1 VGVVGSLAIVE
12 RAGPAASVI
21 RRTPLPRDGSYTLL
35 AMGDTTG
42 ATLTSRLS
50 MLTGVGLIAA
60 GVVLLG
66 IAAREL
72 WWTDIAAG
80 RAAAQLREDVYD
92 EWGLTVAGRSSAEPR
107 FLAPLF
113 DPTFDETVIVAA
125 GSDYSAPA
133 SVAAPG
139 TTVSATVATLPTEDP
154 GAAQFD
160 ANVASQDAFA
170 LLYVPRMREHAWG
183 TPILHGVADEQLDVG
198 IGHFPSAPLPGENGN
213 FSLAGHRMT
222 HGKPFTDI
230 DKLVAGDEVIVETR
244 DSFYVYTLKV
254 DRIVNPTDVWVLDD
268 QPVPE
273 VSGADKGIITLVTCT
288 PKWSTKQRWIWWG
301 ELTAVHPRNDP
312 PAALS

>member
-1 VGVVGSLAIVE
+1 MGVVGRFAVRRRTE
-12 RAGPAASVI
+12 PAAPVAERPPS
-21 RRTPLPRDGSYTLL
+21 LPVRSYTLL
-35 AMGDTTG
+35 AMGEQAR

-50 MLTGVGLIAA
+50 MLAGVGLIAA
-60 GVVLLG
+60 GVILLG
-66 IAAREL
+66 VAGKEL
-72 WWTDIAAG
+72 WWTNIAAG
-80 RAAAQLREDVYD
+80 RAAEQLRNDVYD
-92 EWGLTVAGRSSAEPR
+92 EWGLTAEGTSTAQPR

-113 DPTFDETVIVAA
+113 DPTPVGTVIFAADTDGTVIDQVAA
-125 GSDYSAPA
+125 PASTAPA
-133 SVAAPG
+133 SVI
-139 TTVSATVATLPTEDP
+139 TLPTEDP
-154 GAAQFD
+154 GAAEFD

-183 TPILHGVADEQLDVG
+183 TPILHGVADAQLDVG
-198 IGHFPSAPLPGENGN
+198 IGHFPTAPLPGENGN

-230 DKLVAGDEVIVETR
+230 DKLVAGDEVIIETR
-244 DSFYVYTLKV
+244 DSYYVYTLKV

-273 VSGADKGIITLVTCT
+273 MSGADKGIITLVTCT

>member
-1 VGVVGSLAIVE
+1 
-12 RAGPAASVI
+12 
-21 RRTPLPRDGSYTLL
+21 
-35 AMGDTTG
+35 MGDTTR

-50 MLTGVGLIAA
+50 MLAGIGLIAA
-60 GVVLLG
+60 GVVMLG
-66 IAAREL
+66 IAVKEL

-92 EWGLTVAGRSSAEPR
+92 EWGLTVAGTSSAEPR

-113 DPTFDETVIVAA
+113 DPTFDETVVFSAESEGTAPELVAT
-125 GSDYSAPA
+125 PA
-133 SVAAPG
+133 
-139 TTVSATVATLPTEDP
+139 TTVPATVATLPTEDP

-244 DSFYVYTLKV
+244 DSYYVYTLKV

-273 VSGADKGIITLVTCT
+273 VSGANKGIITLVTCT